1 MRARRAAA
9 HLVGLRRVCAPAAAK
24 QEVPTDAM
32 LRATALVRK
41 FVENYHEKLEEDFLF
56 PEFERRDRLTPLV
69 KVLRQQHAAGRALTD
84 AMAKQFAAN
93 EVPPAAKADLAKACR
108 ALRACTAPTRP
119 ARTRCSSPP
128 CGRSSPAKLLDELG
142 DKFEKEEDRLFGGN
156 GFGKGVE
163 EVLRHRTATGDSRP
177 GQVYAQSGQVKSRD
191 RHTQAVVGELSVARN
206 VGWVERSEPH
216 RNMPDNR
223 SRQLSGFPVGLA
235 PLDPPYDPY
244 DLVWSSN
251 MKSYLLAFG
260 NGRLNAVRG
269 IRGPAGPG
277 GREAAE
283 GDRQPDGFAARPAFA
298 NLGLGRSRRSG

>member
-1 MRARRAAA
+1 MNTRRREFLVAGAALGISGLAGRRLLAAEAAKPAEDVSALEDLMRE
-9 HLVGLRRVCAPAAAK
+9 HGVLRRILLVYDECVRRLRAK

-108 ALRACTAPTRP
+108 AFTGMYRPHAAREDTVLFPALRTIL
-119 ARTRCSSPP
+119 S
-128 CGRSSPAKLLDELG
+128 AKLLDELG

-163 EVLRHRTATGDSRP
+163 EVSAI
-177 GQVYAQSGQVKSRD
+177 
-191 RHTQAVVGELSVARN
+191 E
-206 VGWVERSEPH
+206 
-216 RNMPDNR
+216 
-223 SRQLSGFPVGLA
+223 RQLGIHDLA
-235 PLDPPYDPY
+235 KFTPK
-244 DLVWSSN
+244 VA
-251 MKSYLLAFG
+251 K
-260 NGRLNAVRG
+260 
-269 IRGPAGPG
+269 
-277 GREAAE
+277 
-283 GDRQPDGFAARPAFA
+283 
-298 NLGLGRSRRSG
+298 